1 MAGDFL
7 SQDEVDALLKGVT
20 GEADEP
26 EEGESEGAG
35 IRAYNLGT
43 QERIVRGRMPTL
55 ELVNERF
62 ARYLRIGMFN
72 YMHRNAEISV
82 GPIRVQK
89 YSEFIRNLVVPTNLN
104 LVAAK
109 PLRGTSLFVFDP
121 NLVFLVVDNM
131 FGGDGRF
138 HTRVEG
144 RDFTATEQRIIQGL
158 LGVVFAEYSKS
169 WKPVH
174 DITFEYIRSEM
185 NSQFANI
192 ATPSEI
198 VVSTTFTLEFGGAT
212 ADMHICFPYSM
223 LEPIRDLLYSTMQ
236 SDQLSTDKRWIGTL
250 RKQLQSAEVEV
261 VAQLGSGKISLREI
275 LKLKVGDVIPLNI
288 PSKIEAQVDHVPLME
303 CTYGQQNGTAMED
316 EGQISEDDWAAAM
329 SEQAVAEAT
338 PQPAAQP
345 ADIFPSFGGTGTGG
359 GMMNELD
366 MILDIP
372 VQITV
377 ELGRTK
383 ITIKNLLQLAHGS
396 VVELEAMAGE
406 PMDVLVNGT
415 LIAQGEVVV
424 VNDKFGI
431 RLTDII
437 TPSERMRKI
446 NR

>member
-26 EEGESEGAG
+26 EESEGEGAS

-104 LVAAK
+104 LVVAK
-109 PLRGTSLFVFDP
+109 PLRGTALFVFDP

-158 LGVVFAEYSKS
+158 LNVVFTEYSKS

-250 RKQLQSAEVEV
+250 RKQLQSAEVEI

-275 LKLKVGDVIPLNI
+275 LKLKAGDVIPLNI
-288 PSKIEAQVDHVPLME
+288 PSKIEAQVDNVPLIE
-303 CTYGQQNGTAMED
+303 CTYGQQNGQYALKVERFIAAPPDLPVGEPAM
-316 EGQISEDDWAAAM
+316 G
-329 SEQAVAEAT
+329 
-338 PQPAAQP
+338 
-345 ADIFPSFGGTGTGG
+345 
-359 GMMNELD
+359 
-366 MILDIP
+366 
-372 VQITV
+372 
-377 ELGRTK
+377 
-383 ITIKNLLQLAHGS
+383 IKNG
-396 VVELEAMAGE
+396 
-406 PMDVLVNGT
+406 
-415 LIAQGEVVV
+415 
-424 VNDKFGI
+424 
-431 RLTDII
+431 
-437 TPSERMRKI
+437 
-446 NR
+446 